1 MLNGV
6 MLNAVQ
12 LAVVAP
18 YFAHTP
24 KKQKL
29 EKIYYLPT
37 AILRPNEQPLTFSA
51 ACSPYSPI

>member
-6 MLNAVQ
+6 MLNAI
-12 LAVVAP
+12 LLGVVAP
-18 YFAHTP
+18 YFAQTP

-37 AILRPNEQPLTFSA
+37 AILRPNEQPLAF
-51 ACSPYSPI
+51 SPYSPI